1 VGRGVATWSIFA
13 FALPALLLYLLVR
26 GLPAV
31 EGGFWPVLGINAVL
45 DVIGFTL
52 FVRALEEGELGLTY
66 PLLALT
72 PVLVVPVEWI
82 LTGEHASLRGS
93 AGIALVAAG
102 VYLLASPGKAR
113 GLLAPFRALLREPG
127 ARRMLAVAAVWA
139 VSGTIDRVA
148 VLRSSPAFY
157 GAALSTCL
165 AVAFLPAAIRGARR
179 GEAVAAGMEG
189 AGGGPGPGAAG
200 REAPAGG
207 AGAAPPSLARTVR
220 ERPGGLALQGLLFAA
235 MFVTQTEALRLTLA
249 AYVIT
254 LKRSG
259 TLLTVL
265 AGALFFRERETA
277 RRLVATAILV
287 AGVLLVSRG

>member
-1 VGRGVATWSIFA
+1 MGRGVATWSIFA

-26 GLPAV
+26 GLPPV
-31 EGGFWPVLGINAVL
+31 EAGFWPVLAVNATL

-82 LTGEHASLRGS
+82 LTGEHASPQGA

-102 VYLLASPGKAR
+102 VYLLASPGEDR
-113 GLLAPFRALLREPG
+113 GLLAPFRALLGEPG

-148 VLRSSPAFY
+148 VMRSSPAFY
-157 GAALSTCL
+157 GAALATCL
-165 AVAFLPAAIRGARR
+165 TAAFLPAAVRGARR
-179 GEAVAAGMEG
+179 GAAS
-189 AGGGPGPGAAG
+189 AGPAA
-200 REAPAGG
+200 
-207 AGAAPPSLARTVR
+207 PSLAATIR
-220 ERPGGLALQGLLFAA
+220 EHPGGLVLQGLLFAG
-235 MFVTQTEALRLTLA
+235 MFVAQTEALRLTLA

-265 AGALFFRERETA
+265 AGAIFFRERETA

>member
-1 VGRGVATWSIFA
+1 MGRGVATWSIFA
-13 FALPALLLYLLVR
+13 FALPPLLLYLLVR

-31 EGGFWPVLGINAVL
+31 EGSFWLVLGINAIL
-45 DVIGFTL
+45 DLIGFTL

-72 PVLVVPVEWI
+72 PVLVLPVEWI
-82 LTGEHASLRGS
+82 LTGEHASLQGAS
-93 AGIALVAAG
+93 GIALVAAG
-102 VYLLASPGKAR
+102 VYLLASPGEDR

-157 GAALSTCL
+157 GAALTTCL
-165 AVAFLPAAIRGARR
+165 AVAFLPAAVRGARR
-179 GEAVAAGMEG
+179 GGGPAPG
-189 AGGGPGPGAAG
+189 AEETGGGPAPGAPG
-200 REAPAGG
+200 REAPAGDVG
-207 AGAAPPSLARTVR
+207 PASPSLTRTLR
-220 ERPGGLALQGLLFAA
+220 AHPGGLALQGLLFAA

-265 AGALFFRERETA
+265 AGAIFFRERETG